1 MRHAMIALGASVV
14 LLAGGLR
21 PADAMVLSGWVPA
34 DEYRERDE
42 VRESYKLSPGATVMI
57 NDIAGPVEVE
67 TWDGDSAE
75 VHIVRSARS
84 REDLEHK
91 KIVVEHTPTSL
102 AIHTERRNGHGGW
115 DRIQVSQRVTL
126 KLPSRVD
133 LTVTDVAG
141 RVRVGRIDG
150 SLQVNDVA
158 GTLDVGPVNGAPR
171 INDIAGAVTMTV
183 GEIGGEGIH
192 INDVAGSVELRVPNG
207 TSADV
212 EITDISGRIS
222 VDIPNVTVLGRIDP
236 ESFRGRIGD
245 GGPAITIRDIA
256 GSVTVRND

>member
-1 MRHAMIALGASVV
+1 MALGASVLL
-14 LLAGGLR
+14 LLAGIR
-21 PADAMVLSGWVPA
+21 PAGAMVLTSWVPA
-34 DEYRERDE
+34 DDYRERDE
-42 VRESYKLSPGATVMI
+42 INETYKLSPGATVMI
-57 NDIAGPVEVE
+57 NDIAGPVEIE

-91 KIVVEHTPTSL
+91 KVVVEHSPTNL
-102 AIHTERRNGHGGW
+102 AIHTERHDGRGW
-115 DRIQVSQRVTL
+115 DRANVRQAVTL
-126 KLPSRVD
+126 KLPRRID

-141 RVRVGRIDG
+141 RVRVGQVDG

-171 INDIAGAVTMTV
+171 INDIAGAVTMTI

-192 INDVAGSVELRVPNG
+192 INDVAGRVDLLVPNG
-207 TSADV
+207 VSADV

-222 VDIPNVTVLGRIDP
+222 VDVPNVSVLGKVDP
-236 ESFRGRIGD
+236 ESFRGRIGS
-245 GGPAITIRDIA
+245 GGPSITIRDIA
-256 GSVTVRND
+256 GSVTLRND